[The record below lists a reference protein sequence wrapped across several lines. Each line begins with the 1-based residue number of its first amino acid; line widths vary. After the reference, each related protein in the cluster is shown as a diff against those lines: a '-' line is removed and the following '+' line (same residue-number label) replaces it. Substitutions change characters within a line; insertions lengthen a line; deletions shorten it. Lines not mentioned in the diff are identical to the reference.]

1 MIGRLSLIVVA
12 GMAAIALVSAM
23 AAPASTDATRLIGT
37 TGPGRTITLKK
48 DGKELLYLKQG
59 RYTITV
65 RDRSSKHGFR
75 LNSNWQVGVNLRIT
89 SVRFVGTK
97 TVTATLKPSVYYYWC
112 PAHGSHGMR
121 GPPFRVE

>member
-1 MIGRLSLIVVA
+1 MVARLAVIVIA
-12 GMAAIALVSAM
+12 GAVAIALVFTL
-23 AAPASTDATRLIGT
+23 AAPASSKAMRLVGT

-75 LNSNWQVGVNLRIT
+75 ISSHWQVGVNLRIT
-89 SVRFVGTK
+89 TVRFVGTK
-97 TVTATLKPSVYYYWC
+97 TVTATLKPGIYYYWC
-112 PAHGSHGMR
+112 PAHLSHGMR
-121 GPPFRVE
+121 GPAFRVE